1 MGGSAEPY
9 AQWASEAEAELNQ
22 NYGTL
27 ALLEFKGFFF
37 QPCDAGSTNVSQVLG
52 SATTH

>member
-9 AQWASEAEAELNQ
+9 AQWASEAEAELHPNH
-22 NYGTL
+22 GTP

-37 QPCDAGSTNVSQVLG
+37 QPCDTGSTKVSKVLG
-52 SATTH
+52 LATTH